1 MAFVAVRNGDFIEI
15 AGVDEKSDSMQESS
29 VRKPEIDS
37 QDQNKPVDYSY
48 ANASKAY
55 QLLSEKNNVLSVY
68 SSNPNPRGSSV
79 QYETPKERLNRLQAE
94 FIEFKQEMEFI
105 VEKEK
110 SIQINKDDTNSVI
123 LSQIERI
130 QSEMQSL
137 ISSDEVRRVLENN
150 LDISEKSDFSIENTL
165 GLLKKDLQNDLTQNI
180 IKRVKALNQKGLEED
195 ITNEK
200 SSKQPAKIEIFID
213 PQQEKI
219 YADSKFIEIEKRVA
233 NIEKALGTDKL
244 KRQEFDLGTSST
256 NQSST
261 FSLLGRVESLSQS
274 VNILSQEKSDI
285 ILKRVIDLE
294 SQIEKIN
301 SKRPALAQ
309 QNQIQAQDLKRIEY
323 LHDRFQAISGVADEL
338 PYIVDRMESLKVLH
352 EESAG
357 LMNHIHT
364 LTSLHEKIVKG
375 ITNNEQLLNTVNSN
389 FTSNLEKILNNIK
402 LIEERIQALQK

>member
-15 AGVDEKSDSMQESS
+15 AGIDEKSDSIQESS

-55 QLLSEKNNVLSVY
+55 QILSEKNNVLSVY
-68 SSNPNPRGSSV
+68 SSNPNPTGSSV

-94 FIEFKQEMEFI
+94 FIEFKQQMEFI

-130 QSEMQSL
+130 QSEMQNL
-137 ISSDEVRRVLENN
+137 ISSDEVRRVIENN

-195 ITNEK
+195 Q
-200 SSKQPAKIEIFID
+200 SKDKLSNKTAKIEIFVD

-233 NIEKALGTDKL
+233 NIEKSLGTDKL
-244 KRQEFDLGTSST
+244 KRQDFDLGTSST
-256 NQSST
+256 NQTST
-261 FSLLGRVESLSQS
+261 FSLLGRVEQLSQS
-274 VNILSQEKSDI
+274 VNVLSQEKSDI

-309 QNQIQAQDLKRIEY
+309 QNQIQAQDLKKIEY
-323 LHDRFQAISGVADEL
+323 LHDRFQAVSGVADEL

-375 ITNNEQLLNTVNSN
+375 ITNNEQLLSTVNTN